1 MEAFKLLSS
10 ASELDVPM
18 LLGNNIVS
26 VMDEY
31 IIFMVYCNNL
41 PVHGPTILTGVQ
53 QILVISLRTA
63 MWFQILALAGG
74 SVTFT

>member
-1 MEAFKLLSS
+1 
-10 ASELDVPM
+10 M

-41 PVHGPTILTGVQ
+41 LVPVPTILTGVCR
-53 QILVISLRTA
+53 ILLISLRTA
-63 MWFQILALAGG
+63 TWFQISALAGG